1 MYPLAR
7 SARGGGG
14 GRRRHP
20 QALQQQ
26 EGGAG
31 LLWCSY
37 RAKTLGLLRRLVELE
52 DLIVVAWR
60 GAVAVA
66 VMLTLLNG
74 VELWCK
80 GAWPSCSAP
89 SLRNWIVTSQ
99 AYRDPCAGTALAFS
113 WRPTAT
119 APSSSPTLPI
129 GKRVRDGM
137 EGCNQQDCRRWSR
150 EDGAV

>member
-1 MYPLAR
+1 MEAR
-7 SARGGGG
+7 CVSPGPERAR
-14 GRRRHP
+14 RRGRHP

-26 EGGAG
+26 EGGAS
-31 LLWCSY
+31 LLWRGY

-52 DLIVVAWR
+52 DLIVVAWL
-60 GAVAVA
+60 GAVAVV
-66 VMLTLLNG
+66 VMLLNG
-74 VELWCK
+74 VELWFK

-89 SLRNWIVTSQ
+89 SLQNWIVTSQ
-99 AYRDPCAGTALAFS
+99 AYRDPCAGTVLAFS

-137 EGCNQQDCRRWSR
+137 GGVQSRRL
-150 EDGAV
+150 